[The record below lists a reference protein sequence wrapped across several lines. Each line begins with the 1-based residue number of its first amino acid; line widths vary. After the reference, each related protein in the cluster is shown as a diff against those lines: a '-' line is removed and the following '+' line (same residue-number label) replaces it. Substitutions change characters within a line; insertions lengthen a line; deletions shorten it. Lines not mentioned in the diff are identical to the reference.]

1 MDVAEDFEKVLSLLT
16 RDLRDVGMVFSSCEI
31 DALGEPVAQPTIAYT
46 EANGFRYTTFR
57 LDVEGSV
64 TSRSYISPHRFP
76 K

>member
-1 MDVAEDFEKVLSLLT
+1 
-16 RDLRDVGMVFSSCEI
+16 MVFSSCEI